1 MANHLAK
8 CGGRETLPN
17 HLHKGDMLILG
28 TATVSYYGWEPPVDI
43 LCEWEE
49 LGEARAR
56 WE

>member
-8 CGGRETLPN
+8 FGGRETLPN
-17 HLHKGDMLILG
+17 HIRKDDLIILG
-28 TATVSYYGWEPPVDI
+28 SATISHHGWEPPVDI